1 MHIYHVSLILFYH
14 KTLFYVIIAPVEK
27 RAIMILAMVRHG
39 QTHYNQKGIIQGRI
53 DNPLNEH
60 GKLQAKTLG
69 EYLKTHEIT
78 FDALCSS
85 PLSRA
90 LETAFI
96 IKNELLMHHNIHVIQ
111 QFVERDFNLLDGKP
125 VEIGMPLV
133 KQKGYTHPGYEDDE
147 KLVKRVVHQALK
159 LEDKYPDQKVLCV
172 AHSHVIKALMTYAD
186 PNQYQ
191 ISNYMLDNGDMIYF
205 EIKNQDVKVL
215 KHEKMTR

>member
-1 MHIYHVSLILFYH
+1 M
-14 KTLFYVIIAPVEK
+14 FYVIIATVEK
-27 RAIMILAMVRHG
+27 EYFMILAMVRHG

-53 DNPLNEH
+53 DNPLNEN
-60 GKLQAKTLG
+60 GKQQAKVLG
-69 EYLKTHEIT
+69 SYLKTLDTT

-96 IKNELLMHHNIHVIQ
+96 IKNELSMHHSIHVIQ
-111 QFVERDFNLLDGKP
+111 TFVERDFHLLDGKP

-133 KQKGYTHPGYEDDE
+133 RQKGYSHPGYEDDE
-147 KLVKRVVHQALK
+147 KLIKRIVNTALK
-159 LEDKYPDQKVLCV
+159 LENRYKEQKVLCV

-205 EIKNQDVKVL
+205 EIKNQNVKVL

>member
-1 MHIYHVSLILFYH
+1 M
-14 KTLFYVIIAPVEK
+14 FYVIIAPVEK
-27 RAIMILAMVRHG
+27 RTKMILAMVRHG

-53 DNPLNEH
+53 DNPLNEY
-60 GKLQAKTLG
+60 GKHQAKTLG
-69 EYLKTHEIT
+69 AYLKAHDIS

-96 IKNELLMHHNIHVIQ
+96 IRNELLMHHNIHVIQ

-125 VEIGMPLV
+125 VEVGMPLV
-133 KQKGYTHPGYEDDE
+133 RQKGYTHPGYEDDE
-147 KLVKRVVHQALK
+147 KLIQRIVNSALR
-159 LEDKYPDQKVLCV
+159 LEEKYPNQKVLCV
-172 AHSHVIKALMTYAD
+172 AHSHVIKALMTYANPD
-186 PNQYQ
+186 QYQ

-205 EIKNQDVKVL
+205 EIKKQHIKVL

>member
-1 MHIYHVSLILFYH
+1 M
-14 KTLFYVIIAPVEK
+14 FYVIIATVEK
-27 RAIMILAMVRHG
+27 RTIMILAMVRHG
-39 QTHYNQKGIIQGRI
+39 QTHFNQIGIIQGRI
-53 DNPLNEH
+53 DNPLNDH
-60 GKLQAKTLG
+60 GKSQAKVLG
-69 EYLKTHEIT
+69 SYLKTNDIT

-96 IKNELLMHHNIHVIQ
+96 IRNELLMHKNIHIVQ

-125 VEIGMPLV
+125 VELGMPLV
-133 KQKGYTHPGYEDDE
+133 RQKGYSHPGYEDDE
-147 KLVKRVVHQALK
+147 KLVKRVVYQALK
-159 LEDKYPDQKVLCV
+159 LEDIYPNQKVLCV

-205 EIKNQDVKVL
+205 EIKEQKIKVL